1 MAGIGGVS
9 MDFRLTETYFTV
21 DHIHILPVVLF
32 LIVTIIPFWP
42 IFRKAGFS
50 GALSLLMLIPGV
62 NLIVLYIVAF
72 SHPRGSQ

>member
-1 MAGIGGVS
+1 